1 MLDSHLKVGRVGYG
15 GALDPYKL
23 VGHDKCQNLI
33 LMVVSISL
41 SQLKAITQ
49 LVIAEDPLRQYSVCL
64 DFLSE
69 VCSESVGLWD

>member
-33 LMVVSISL
+33 LMAMSITL

-49 LVIAEDPLRQYSVCL
+49 LIIAEDSSRQYSMCL
-64 DFLSE
+64 DFLSV